1 MLSHISIQLSGV
13 TMIYSNVK
21 TYYISDGA
29 IGGRLV
35 RYDVITI
42 SSDECLIK
50 VFDDQQRG
58 ISPPH
63 SIILVDEF
71 KFTRSEYIKR
81 HDIGSNKIIRRDMAP
96 SFESDILNKCQEH
109 RNSLK

>member
-1 MLSHISIQLSGV
+1 
-13 TMIYSNVK
+13 MIYSNVK
-21 TYYISDGA
+21 TYYISDDA
-29 IGGRLV
+29 TGGRLV

-42 SSDECLIK
+42 SSDEYLIK
-50 VFDDQQRG
+50 VFDDQQRS

-71 KFTRSEYIKR
+71 KFTRSEYMER
-81 HDIGSNKIIRRDMAP
+81 NNIGNNSMIRRDMAP
-96 SFESDILNKCQEH
+96 SFESDILNKCKEH

>member
-1 MLSHISIQLSGV
+1 
-13 TMIYSNVK
+13 MIYPNVK

-29 IGGRLV
+29 TGSRLV
-35 RYDVITI
+35 RYDVIII

-81 HDIGSNKIIRRDMAP
+81 HGIGNNSMVRRDMAP

>member
-1 MLSHISIQLSGV
+1 
-13 TMIYSNVK
+13 MIYSNVK
-21 TYYISDGA
+21 TYYISDDTTGS
-29 IGGRLV
+29 RLV

-42 SSDECLIK
+42 SRDEYLIK
-50 VFDDQQRG
+50 VFADQQRD

-81 HDIGSNKIIRRDMAP
+81 HDIGNSSMVRRDMA
-96 SFESDILNKCQEH
+96 STFEGDVLNRCREH